1 MSDTESP
8 TLAPGKPNDTATALE
23 LFSIAG
29 SLSSTLD
36 LDYLLEKIGL
46 AAERL
51 LDSEASSIMLVTDD
65 KKSLYFKVAGGE
77 AGAKLKKLTL
87 PIGQGIAGWVAEHR
101 KPEVV
106 VDTTKDPRFAGRFDK
121 ASGFVTRS
129 LIAVPMVFRGELVGV
144 AEVLNKREG
153 QYTQEHVTLLSS
165 LANLA
170 SIAITNARIL
180 QDQKNFFS
188 HILELIVAAIESSR
202 PTFMGHPHRTSR
214 FACALARA
222 FGMDEYEYRM
232 IYYASL
238 LHDIG
243 YLAFRNS
250 RLLTDA
256 GISTPVEEQHPLLSV
271 KMLEGIRML
280 EGTLPI
286 IRHHHENFDGTGF
299 PGKLK
304 GDQIPLGAR
313 ILGLVET
320 LEEIRL
326 TGGLDGPPLVQR
338 AVQEIKAGR
347 GTRFD
352 PDVADTAAELL
363 STQPGIW

>member
-1 MSDTESP
+1 MSPEP
-8 TLAPGKPNDTATALE
+8 QTLAPGNPNDTATALE

-65 KKSLYFKVAGGE
+65 KKRLYFKVAGGE

-87 PIGQGIAGWVAEHR
+87 PIGQGIAGWVAENR
-101 KPEVV
+101 KPDVV
-106 VDTTKDPRFAGRFDK
+106 VDTSKDPRFAGRFDK

-144 AEVLNKREG
+144 AEVLNKRHGE
-153 QYTQEHVTLLSS
+153 YTQEDVTLLSS

-170 SIAITNARIL
+170 SIAITNARIV

-202 PTFMGHPHRTSR
+202 PNLMGHPHRTSR

-222 FGMDEYEYRM
+222 FGVEEYDYRM

-250 RLLTDA
+250 RILSDA
-256 GISTPVEEQHPLLSV
+256 GIATPSEEQHPLLST

-286 IRHHHENFDGTGF
+286 IRHHHECFDGTGY
-299 PGKLK
+299 PDKLK
-304 GDQIPLGAR
+304 GDEIPLGAR
-313 ILGLVET
+313 ILAIVES

-326 TGGLDGPPLVQR
+326 TGGLDGPALVER
-338 AVQEIKAGR
+338 AIIEIKAGR
-347 GTRFD
+347 GGRYD
-352 PDVADTAAELL
+352 PDVADTASEML
-363 STQPGIW
+363 STQPGVW